1 LYRAGLVSDGQAWF
15 VVGDIA
21 AFSKLVDFF
30 LREQKD
36 EFQVGLVHSL
46 ISIEGDMVANS
57 LIGFLRII
65 ENNSLFNLK
74 ILMLV
79 AIIIAKTFSN
89 GWC

>member
-46 ISIEGDMVANS
+46 ISIEGDMVADS